1 MAIVNTVTMDITKKS
16 TYILTSIKHFV
27 ATGIGNT
34 NIVINNNDITTS
46 FTNLLIGNCIIF
58 FNKIKRVNSN
68 NEEIKAY
75 TIYVLYAGN
84 PIFRTTYERGK
95 LRAKTIDTASC

>member
-1 MAIVNTVTMDITKKS
+1 M
-16 TYILTSIKHFV
+16 LTSIMYFV
-27 ATGIGNT
+27 TTGIGNT
-34 NIVINNNDITTS
+34 NIVINNNGITTS
-46 FTNLLIGNCIIF
+46 RTNRLIGNCIIF

-84 PIFRTTYERGK
+84 PIFSATYERGK
-95 LRAKTIDTASC
+95 LRAKTIDTAS